1 MVSIGSLSVTLG
13 IVLFLIGTAN
23 AVIMFE
29 VLGRKGAPAGFRSLH
44 RWLGR
49 VFALGVIGFFIYM
62 FPRAAHFG
70 SFNAAQVCHA
80 VLGTALVPL
89 VVAKFLVAR
98 RYKAYWSSFPEL
110 GFVMLVV
117 TFIAI
122 VLTSGHEIAEK
133 LFK

>member
-1 MVSIGSLSVTLG
+1 MISIGSLSVTLG

-23 AVIMFE
+23 TVIMFE
-29 VLGRKGAPAGFRSLH
+29 VLGRKGTPGSFRSLH
-44 RWLGR
+44 RRLGN

-70 SFNAAQVCHA
+70 SFNPIQTVHA

-89 VVAKFLVAR
+89 IVAKFLVAR
-98 RYKAYWSSFPEL
+98 RYKAYWGAFPEL
-110 GFVMLVV
+110 GFIMSVV
-117 TFIAI
+117 TFIVI
-122 VLTSGHEIAEK
+122 LLSSGHEIAEK